1 MTPWTFCILI
11 RLKHL
16 SIVYTKLKEFPDL
29 LLGGELIDAQPL
41 HLYNV
46 DSLLDLQVLIQNIS
60 IFIDYGLLQ
69 QVDDFVVVNF

>member
-1 MTPWTFCILI
+1 MTPRTLCILI
-11 RLKHL
+11 CLKHL
-16 SIVYTKLKEFPDL
+16 PIVYTKLKEFPDL

-41 HLYNV
+41 HLYNI

-69 QVDDFVVVNF
+69 